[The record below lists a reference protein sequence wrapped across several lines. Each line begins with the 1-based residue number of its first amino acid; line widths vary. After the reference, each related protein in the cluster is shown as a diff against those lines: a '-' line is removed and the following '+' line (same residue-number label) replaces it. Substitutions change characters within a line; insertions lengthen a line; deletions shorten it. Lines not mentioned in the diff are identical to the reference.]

1 MRRFVSSSAAAGF
14 PGRASL
20 ALAALLIATP
30 ALAQAPTTGPGTAPG
45 PGPKAGR
52 SISATGRT
60 MPLRGQ
66 PPVEPSRPG
75 SNTEAEMLK
84 AQKANEARSKA
95 WDSKMQKTMGSIC
108 HGC

>member
-14 PGRASL
+14 PGRAVL
-20 ALAALLIATP
+20 ALAVLLTAGP
-30 ALAQAPTTGPGTAPG
+30 ALAQAPAAGSEKGAPA
-45 PGPKAGR
+45 PKVNR

-66 PPVEPSRPG
+66 PPAESSRP
-75 SNTEAEMLK
+75 NTTETQMLK
-84 AQKANEARSKA
+84 AQKANEARAKA
-95 WDSKMQKTMGSIC
+95 WDSKMQKTMGTIC